1 MKIIICGAGQVG
13 ESIASH
19 LSEEENDVTIIDQNQ
34 ERLRKVL
41 DHSDVSGVEGLA
53 SYPEVLKQAGIDEAD
68 MIIAVTQSDEE
79 LLDMMPILLHRL
91 HLNDRELF
99 LDVLDFGL

>member
-19 LSEEENDVTIIDQNQ
+19 LSEEENDVTVIDQNQ

-41 DHSDVSGVEGLA
+41 DHSDVSL
-53 SYPEVLKQAGIDEAD
+53 SLIH
-68 MIIAVTQSDEE
+68 I
-79 LLDMMPILLHRL
+79 
-91 HLNDRELF
+91 
-99 LDVLDFGL
+99 

>member
-1 MKIIICGAGQVG
+1 MKIIVCGAGQVG

-41 DHSDVSGVEGLA
+41 DYSDVSGVEGLA
-53 SYPEVLKQAGIDEAD
+53 SYQKFLYRL
-68 MIIAVTQSDEE
+68 E
-79 LLDMMPILLHRL
+79 LMLI
-91 HLNDRELF
+91 
-99 LDVLDFGL
+99 

>member
-19 LSEEENDVTIIDQNQ
+19 LSEEENDVTVIDQNQ

-41 DHSDVSGVEGLA
+41 DHSDVSGVEGFDGSKKEA
-53 SYPEVLKQAGIDEAD
+53 KKSQIKKID
-68 MIIAVTQSDEE
+68 
-79 LLDMMPILLHRL
+79 
-91 HLNDRELF
+91 
-99 LDVLDFGL
+99 